1 MRGSTGVVR
10 GGWRSCGGGEWANYW
25 LGSSR
30 RWQEIKNHGR
40 ILVYTSTTPPT
51 IPAPNNQTPTK
62 IVTARD
68 EDRNTM
74 TQHRTGMLDW
84 SVPWLIHPR
93 ADGCNFWG
101 VGWSK
106 KQNKKGEEKERR
118 GSETANGKMTLTR
131 QYKDLLTN
139 WVNRCLV
146 CSLVLLWWAF
156 LCIPLTLHVEIQHHE
171 ISTVHWPQWYSCH
184 CKILHFRAT
193 LTKCSIQLLLYNWH
207 VYGGKNRPQY
217 FEFHTQL
224 NT

>member
-1 MRGSTGVVR
+1 MKTETRWHNTGRVCLTEVCRDWFTLVLMVVISEGLGGAKNKIKRGRRRNVGVWNSKR
-10 GGWRSCGGGEWANYW
+10 QND
-25 LGSSR
+25 
-30 RWQEIKNHGR
+30 IDK
-40 ILVYTSTTPPT
+40 T
-51 IPAPNNQTPTK
+51 IQRF
-62 IVTARD
+62 VD
-68 EDRNTM
+68 
-74 TQHRTGMLDW
+74 
-84 SVPWLIHPR
+84 
-93 ADGCNFWG
+93 
-101 VGWSK
+101 
-106 KQNKKGEEKERR
+106 
-118 GSETANGKMTLTR
+118 
-131 QYKDLLTN
+131 

-207 VYGGKNRPQY
+207 VYGGKNWPQY